1 MFTPGGSE
9 RSDKG
14 TYRPGQQAPQT
25 GLFRVVH
32 YQHRLPH
39 NAVMRKG
46 DRFPL
51 CNKCGDRVAFSLS
64 ETVHSLNADEDFGR
78 EAA

>member
-1 MFTPGGSE
+1 MFTSAGAGK
-9 RSDKG
+9 SDKK
-14 TYRPGQQAPQT
+14 TYRSGQQVPQT

-39 NAVMRKG
+39 NAVMRKD

-51 CNKCGDRVAFSLS
+51 CNKCGHRVAFSLS
-64 ETVHSLNADEDFGR
+64 ETVHALNADEDFKL